1 MFYKIFNFFKEL
13 TNNLFNKNPK
23 DISETYAN
31 DKNELSGHS
40 IIRFKKLLSKLGITA
55 LNQAKILEDVFK
67 DGKDFLD
74 EKTGIFIRANE
85 IQELCD
91 AREEESTKIIEKMVS
106 DKFVLKRSD
115 NLKKLFLSMNMEKD
129 KYKID
134 NIITEAIN
142 NKDFVD
148 KKWNIKIRV
157 NEINAVINAN
167 EKDVEE
173 VINNVIKF
181 TAVRSGYFAVGS
193 EISDKDTPG
202 VIEKFKNGKEKELGI
217 KQKNFTN
224 WLNTIPFKDK
234 LEAIYKNEKLKRK
247 PNLTLTDKQKE
258 KLSSK

>member
-1 MFYKIFNFFKEL
+1 MFYRIFNFFKEL
-13 TNNLFNKNPK
+13 TNSLFNNNPK
-23 DISETYAN
+23 DISETYAD

-40 IIRFKKLLSKLGITA
+40 IIRFKKLLSKLGIK
-55 LNQAKILEDVFK
+55 KIDEFTILQNAFK
-67 DGKDFLD
+67 GKDFLD
-74 EKTGIFIRANE
+74 QKTGIFIRANE

-91 AREEESTKIIEKMVS
+91 ATEEESTKIIEKMVS
-106 DKFVLKRSD
+106 DKFILKTSD
-115 NLKKLFLSMNMEKD
+115 NLKKLFLLMNMEQDED
-129 KYKID
+129 KIH
-134 NIITEAIN
+134 NIIVEAMK

-148 KKWNIKIRV
+148 KRWNIKIRA

-193 EISDKDTPG
+193 EISDKDIPR

-217 KQKNFTN
+217 KQQNFTN

-234 LEAIYKNEKLKRK
+234 LGAIYKNEKLQRK
-247 PNLTLTDKQKE
+247 PNLTLTAQQQAQ
-258 KLSSK
+258 LS